1 MMADRVPVF
10 ENPETGELIAR
21 LPGQPDW
28 QAITPDELEILQESG
43 PEALISAAGNSVK
56 QAWHG
61 SQALISGAL
70 GVDELAQAEQGAL
83 DQTRRAQELR
93 SGESP
98 IAGNVGALAP
108 DLALGAVT
116 GMTGTVAK
124 RMAVTGAIEGA
135 LGAARNPENPV
146 EAGMLQG
153 AIGAGAIGLGAGL
166 HPVASRMQSSIRGV
180 AARVK
185 SGADDVPGIYRTAEG
200 DTGYRL
206 SAIEGGAGGAGRYA
220 GGGGQAGR
228 GGAAGADITRA
239 PDNRTGTM
247 GGSGFIGPEEMVD
260 RYQYPLSEPQARL
273 LQAWQDGDEAGFQA
287 ARRDEIAD
295 DVRSRTSG
303 PMGIWDRVKNGP
315 ATDRAKL
322 DEEQRFA
329 MKRNVATEIG
339 RPDLMAMDTN
349 AVGENLE
356 RISRDISG
364 IIEQSGPVR
373 TKPIVEQW
381 QALLDRRPNGAA
393 ANELR
398 SWIKELSDMPAYG
411 ANPREVAQLRN
422 QISAAMEWAGRN
434 EPEPRALETMGAAR
448 QMLDQE
454 LKKKWTPEMQET
466 FEELGYQW
474 KLSQAL
480 VRGAKGAINDRG
492 DVNAAQFMNNWRM
505 LDNMVRTGRDR
516 DNPFLGF
523 MKSAA
528 MATMKE
534 VPNSGTP
541 TGIASML
548 AGMAG
553 DAALGAMGPVGGL
566 IKGAK

>member
-1 MMADRVPVF
+1 MADRVPVF
-10 ENPETGELIAR
+10 RNPETGELIAR
-21 LPGQPDW
+21 LPGQTEW
-28 QAITPDELEILQESG
+28 QPISADELGILQESG
-43 PEALISAAGNSVK
+43 PEALMRAAGNSVK

-61 SQALISGAL
+61 SQSLIAGAL

-98 IAGNVGALAP
+98 VAGAAGSFAP
-108 DLALGAVT
+108 DVALGAVT
-116 GMTGTVAK
+116 GFSGTLAK
-124 RMAVTGAIEGA
+124 RMAVTGAVEGA
-135 LGAARNPENPV
+135 LGAARNPETPL
-146 EAGMLQG
+146 ESGLMQG
-153 AIGAGAIGLGAGL
+153 AIGAGAIGLGAAV
-166 HPVASRMQSSIRGV
+166 HPFAQRVQSGVRGV
-180 AARVK
+180 AKRV
-185 SGADDVPGIYRTAEG
+185 SSASDDLPGIYRTAEG
-200 DTGYRL
+200 DAGYRL
-206 SAIEGGAGGAGRYA
+206 SALGRGAEGGQGAAAVRA
-220 GGGGQAGR
+220 PERAAR
-228 GGAAGADITRA
+228 AAGADITRA
-239 PDNRTGTM
+239 PDNRSGQM
-247 GGSGFIGPEEMVD
+247 GGAGFVGPDEMVD

-273 LQAWQDGDEAGFQA
+273 LQAWQDGDEAGFQL
-287 ARRDEIAD
+287 ARQEDIAD
-295 DVRSRTSG
+295 EVRSRSAG
-303 PMGIWDRVKNGP
+303 PAALWDRVKNGP
-315 ATDRAKL
+315 ATDRAAL
-322 DEEQRFA
+322 EQEQKFA
-329 MKRNVATEIG
+329 VKRNVASEIG
-339 RPDLMAMDTN
+339 RPELMALDTN

-373 TKPIVEQW
+373 TKPIVDQW

-398 SWIKELSDMPAYG
+398 SWIKELSDMPSYG
-411 ANPREVAQLRN
+411 ANPREVAGLRN
-422 QISAAMEWAGRN
+422 EISKAMEWAGRN
-434 EPEPRALETMGAAR
+434 EPEPRALETMAAAR
-448 QMLDQE
+448 EMLDQQ
-454 LKKKWTPEMQET
+454 LKARWSTEMQES

-492 DVNAAQFMNNWRM
+492 DINAGQFMNNWRM

-528 MATMKE
+528 MASMRE